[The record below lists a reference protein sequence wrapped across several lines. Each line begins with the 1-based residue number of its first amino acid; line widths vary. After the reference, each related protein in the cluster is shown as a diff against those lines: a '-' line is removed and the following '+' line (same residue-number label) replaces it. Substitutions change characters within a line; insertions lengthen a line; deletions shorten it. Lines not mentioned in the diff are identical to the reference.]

1 MFSHRQFKFFLHR
14 SRVPIRRALPVSTL
28 YIFFPLLLYIFFQE
42 EKSLAFWATG
52 SFLYANAAAAA
63 SVPVDMFSVILLP
76 SIRTFYL

>member
-1 MFSHRQFKFFLHR
+1 M
-14 SRVPIRRALPVSTL
+14 STL

>member
-1 MFSHRQFKFFLHR
+1 MFFLHQ
-14 SRVPIRRALPVSTL
+14 SRVPIRRATEYVIHLLPVAAALSAC
-28 YIFFPLLLYIFFQE
+28 IFFQE